1 MIRGR
6 LLDGSAA
13 PSNGERVE
21 EQLELR
27 NLSVRQILSG
37 TLDAPI
43 DYCQEDDEWVVV
55 LTGSAVLEVDGER
68 VDLGSGDWVL
78 LPAGTPHRLV
88 STEPGTN
95 WLAVHLRNP

>member
-13 PSNGERVE
+13 PSKGERAE
-21 EQLELR
+21 DLLQLR
-27 NLSVRQILSG
+27 NLSVRQIVSG
-37 TLDAPI
+37 VLDGPV
-43 DYCQEDDEWVVV
+43 DYCQDDDEWVVV
-55 LTGSAVLEVDGER
+55 LDGSAVLEIDGER

-95 WLAVHLRNP
+95 WLAVHLANP